1 MEAADVLGPG
11 GLIAARL
18 GGYEHRPQQLEVAA
32 AVERAVREHRHLL
45 AEAGTGVGKS
55 FAYLVPVIAQALAD
69 GRRALVTTHTIA
81 LQEQLIGKD
90 VPFLR
95 SVWPEPF
102 TAVLVKGRNN
112 YLSIRRLQEA
122 SRRQNLLLAS
132 RSHLEE
138 LWRIEEWAYRTTD
151 GSLSDLEPA
160 PDPLVWDLVRSEHDN
175 CLGRRCPHY
184 ARCFYYRSLRRA
196 EHAHLLVANHA
207 LTLID
212 LAAKHARKGKGVLP
226 DYRIAVIDEAH
237 NLENVACETFGVGV
251 ARSQVRY
258 LLNRLYSDRTRRG
271 FLAAYDARQ
280 AIRLA
285 REARQEADRYWEEV
299 LRWQQ
304 QNGSP
309 NGRLREALPVENGLS
324 EALAELSLEIR
335 ELRQDIDSQEE
346 LATLTSLS
354 DRAATLAAEL
364 RHFGAPPEEGKVRWM
379 EIRPGREPN
388 VRLCEAPVQ
397 VADRLG
403 EVVYAA
409 LDSVVLTSATLSVG
423 RRDGLAYVRGRL
435 GIAAADEIVVG
446 SPFDYAS
453 QAELHVETGLPEPD
467 DPSFAEPASAA
478 VLRHV
483 TETAGHAFVL
493 FTSYEMMNDFAARLR
508 EPLKAAGLKLMVQGE
523 GLGRGTMVERFR
535 RQAGS
540 VIFGTD
546 SFWEGVDVPG
556 AALVNVIIVKL
567 PFAVPSRPVIEAR
580 IEQIKAAGGRPFP
593 DYQLP
598 EAVLRFK
605 QGFGRL
611 IRTRTDR
618 GRIVVL
624 DKRLRTRR
632 YGARF
637 LEALPPCRVV
647 VHE

>member
-1 MEAADVLGPG
+1 MQAADVLGPD

-18 GGYEHRPQQLEVAA
+18 RGYEYRPQQMEMAK
-32 AVERAVREHRHLL
+32 AVERAVREKRHLL

-69 GRRALVTTHTIA
+69 GRRALVTTHTIS
-81 LQEQLIGKD
+81 LQEQLISKD
-90 VPFLR
+90 VPFLQ

-102 TAVLVKGRNN
+102 HAVLVKGRNN

-122 SRRQNLLLAS
+122 SQRQNMLFGSDALLN
-132 RSHLEE
+132 E
-138 LWRIEEWAYRTTD
+138 LWRIEQWAYRTTD

-160 PDPLVWDLVRSEHDN
+160 PDPAVWDLVRSEHDN

-184 ARCFYYRSLRRA
+184 ARCFYYRALRQA
-196 EHAHLLVANHA
+196 EQANLLVANHA

-212 LAAKHARKGKGVLP
+212 LAAKHARQGRGVLP

-258 LLNRLYSDRTRRG
+258 LLNRLYSERTGKG
-271 FLAAYDARQ
+271 FLVVCDARQ
-280 AIRLA
+280 AIRLTQ
-285 REARQEADRYWEEV
+285 EARRAADRFWEGV
-299 LRWQQ
+299 LEWQRAY
-304 QNGSP
+304 GAP
-309 NGRLREALPVENGLS
+309 NGRLRDALPVENSLS
-324 EALAELSLEIR
+324 EALGELAAAMDD
-335 ELRQDIDSQEE
+335 LRPSIEKEEE
-346 LATLTSLS
+346 LATLTSLA
-354 DRAATLAAEL
+354 DRAGLLGAQVEQ
-364 RHFGAPPEEGKVRWM
+364 FGRPPEEGRVRWM
-379 EIRPGREPN
+379 EVRPGREPN
-388 VRLCEAPVQ
+388 VKLCESPVE

-403 EVVYAA
+403 EVIYKA

-423 RRDGLAYVRGRL
+423 RREGLAYLRGRL
-435 GIAAADEIVVG
+435 GIQEADEVVVG

-453 QAELHVETGLPEPD
+453 QAELHIETGLPEPD
-467 DPSFAEPASAA
+467 EPAFAEPAAAA
-478 VLRHV
+478 VLGHV
-483 TETAGHAFVL
+483 LETAGHAFVL
-493 FTSYEMMNDFAARLR
+493 FTSYDMMNDFAARLR
-508 EPLKAAGLKLMVQGE
+508 EPLEAAGLKLMVQGE
-523 GLGRGTMVERFR
+523 GLGRGAMVERFR

-580 IEQIKAAGGRPFP
+580 IEQIKAGGGRPFP

-598 EAVLRFK
+598 EAILRFK

-611 IRTRTDR
+611 IRRRTDR

-624 DKRLRTRR
+624 DKRLKTRR
-632 YGARF
+632 YGSKF
-637 LEALPPCRVV
+637 LEAVPPCRVV